1 MSEIEKIDDENNVTA
16 ATADAVVGEPASSKD
31 GDSGGPDT
39 DLEGWFLRHK
49 IPYTDGVQISLDDWG
64 VQCVEQL
71 KLLPSDVFLGMYEA
85 EKLVVRETA
94 VSEGDN
100 IVLMVRTGY
109 IIYYITLLTS
119 FRLYLSV
126 KYNYIHYTENRASN
140 SKR

>member
-1 MSEIEKIDDENNVTA
+1 MSEIEKIDDENVVTA
-16 ATADAVVGEPASSKD
+16 ADAVAGEPASSND
-31 GDSGGPDT
+31 GSGGPDT

-100 IVLMVRTGY
+100 NLLLGRSGY
-109 IIYYITLLTS
+109 NIYYITLYLLTS

-126 KYNYIHYTENRASN
+126 KYNYIHCIENRASN

>member
-1 MSEIEKIDDENNVTA
+1 MSEIDKIDEENNVT
-16 ATADAVVGEPASSKD
+16 TADAAAEEPASSN

-49 IPYTDGVQISLDDWG
+49 IPYTHGVQISLDDWG

-100 IVLMVRTGY
+100 NALMGEAVFYCLLHHTLL
-109 IIYYITLLTS
+109 IYYLIATFLSTIN
-119 FRLYLSV
+119 YLHC
-126 KYNYIHYTENRASN
+126 IENRASN

>member
-1 MSEIEKIDDENNVTA
+1 MSESEKIDDENVVTA
-16 ATADAVVGEPASSKD
+16 ATADAVVEEPASSN

-100 IVLMVRTGY
+100 IVLMCRSTSRY
-109 IIYYITLLTS
+109 LYSWPHTS
-119 FRLYLSV
+119 FHRPLSTTLHC
-126 KYNYIHYTENRASN
+126 IENRASN

>member
-16 ATADAVVGEPASSKD
+16 ATADAVVEEPAASSN
-31 GDSGGPDT
+31 GDNGGPDT

-126 KYNYIHYTENRASN
+126 KYILL
-140 SKR
+140 

>member
-1 MSEIEKIDDENNVTA
+1 MSESEKIDDENVVTA
-16 ATADAVVGEPASSKD
+16 ADAVAGEPASSND
-31 GDSGGPDT
+31 GSGGPDT

-100 IVLMVRTGY
+100 NLLLGRSGY
-109 IIYYITLLTS
+109 NIYYITLYLLTS

-126 KYNYIHYTENRASN
+126 KYNCTLYRKSCF
-140 SKR
+140 KF

>member
-1 MSEIEKIDDENNVTA
+1 MSEIDKIDEENNVT
-16 ATADAVVGEPASSKD
+16 TADAAAEEPASSN

-49 IPYTDGVQISLDDWG
+49 IPYTHGVQISLDDWG

-94 VSEGDN
+94 VSEGYN
-100 IVLMVRTGY
+100 NALMGRGGLFISSRYSPPHIFFFSLLPSVNY
-109 IIYYITLLTS
+109 QLPTLYRKS
-119 FRLYLSV
+119 CF
-126 KYNYIHYTENRASN
+126 KF
-140 SKR
+140 

>member
-1 MSEIEKIDDENNVTA
+1 MSEIEKSDDENVVTA
-16 ATADAVVGEPASSKD
+16 ATADAVAGEPAASSN

-100 IVLMVRTGY
+100 NVLMVRTGY
-109 IIYYITLLTS
+109 ILHYIILCS
-119 FRLYLSV
+119 YILYSSLPF
-126 KYNYIHYTENRASN
+126 
-140 SKR
+140 

>member
-1 MSEIEKIDDENNVTA
+1 MTTLAVKKSHPTPRGHEFKSEATSNTMSESEKIDDENVVTA
-16 ATADAVVGEPASSKD
+16 ADDVVEEPASSND

-100 IVLMVRTGY
+100 
-109 IIYYITLLTS
+109 
-119 FRLYLSV
+119 
-126 KYNYIHYTENRASN
+126 
-140 SKR
+140 

>member
-1 MSEIEKIDDENNVTA
+1 MSESEKIDDENVVTA
-16 ATADAVVGEPASSKD
+16 DGVGEEPASSSKD

-94 VSEGDN
+94 VSEGDDN
-100 IVLMVRTGY
+100 VFLVRSGCTY
-109 IIYYITLLTS
+109 FII
-119 FRLYLSV
+119 F
-126 KYNYIHYTENRASN
+126 IHHVT
-140 SKR
+140 

>member
-1 MSEIEKIDDENNVTA
+1 MSEIEKIDDENVVTA
-16 ATADAVVGEPASSKD
+16 ATADAVAGEPAASSN

-109 IIYYITLLTS
+109 IIDYVTLLTS

-126 KYNYIHYTENRASN
+126 KYNYIIYR
-140 SKR
+140 K